1 MSRKRSPRIS
11 ATIATASLN
20 SSNVMRRSERGFTL
34 LKMMSTLVLSTRRPS
49 CRPVSRQ
56 NLAHFEPS
64 MVSERSSPRTPK
76 LANSAKTSRK
86 LASAPEPRLRSFVP
100 PGERNEAPPSNEA
113 LSESLSG
120 KEGNPPRSS
129 SSSLRSG
136 SEG

>member
-1 MSRKRSPRIS
+1 
-11 ATIATASLN
+11 
-20 SSNVMRRSERGFTL
+20 
-34 LKMMSTLVLSTRRPS
+34 
-49 CRPVSRQ
+49 
-56 NLAHFEPS
+56 LAHFEPS